1 MHQRFTLHYKLT
13 FATWLMGSYTYEVYQ
28 SFGCS
33 TTSVEGKD
41 SSLILSYLLYFVLLE
56 AILFVQLAFEFG
68 TFRLQQH
75 KPYFFSKYIYSVKS
89 NIARLPT
96 VCWSTLRDLS
106 ESPEVCWIPILIY
119 FWWFD
124 DTGGT
129 LESDENLCF
138 CFTYV

>member
-1 MHQRFTLHYKLT
+1 MTDGFLYLWSLPIIRLFHDFS
-13 FATWLMGSYTYEVYQ
+13 W
-28 SFGCS
+28 
-33 TTSVEGKD
+33 GKRLI
-41 SSLILSYLLYFVLLE
+41 SLILSYLLYFVLLE

-124 DTGGT
+124 DAGGT